1 MRGES
6 RKKGNKDFF
15 TVFHKEKADKEYR
28 KSAYSKITNK
38 RDKGIEEVR
47 NIDKI

>member
-6 RKKGNKDFF
+6 RKKSNKDFF
-15 TVFHKEKADKEYR
+15 TIFHKEKADKEYR

-38 RDKGIEEVR
+38 RDKGIEEIR
-47 NIDKI
+47 NVNKI